1 MPISVIPLNET
12 QLRKAK
18 PREKTY
24 KLFDGGGLY
33 LEVLPSGAKFW
44 RMKFRQASGKESR
57 LSFGPY
63 PEVPLSEARTR
74 RNEARALQRA
84 GNDPAQARRSAK
96 AMRQASALNTFEV
109 VAMLWL
115 EKTKAER
122 AETTRRKIFNWLR
135 KDIFPV
141 IGAMPIADIRPRQ
154 VLTAL
159 RRIEDRGAFETTHNV
174 KRAVGQV
181 FRFAVASE
189 LADRDVTRDLGDA
202 LASVPVGH
210 YAAITEPEK
219 AGALLRAIY
228 GYEGHPYTIAA
239 LKISPMLFQ
248 RPGMIRA
255 MEWSELDL
263 DKGEWRI
270 PGTKMKMENDHIVP
284 LPTQA
289 IEILRAMQR
298 LTGRGAYV
306 FVGMRSHDRCMSE
319 NTINAALRSMG
330 YSKEVMT
337 GHGFR
342 AMARTIM
349 DEVLGERVDLIE
361 HQLAHRVKDPN
372 GRAYNRTAHLPAR
385 REMMQRWADYLD
397 RLRLQAL

>member
-33 LEVLPSGAKFW
+33 LEVFPSGAKLW

-96 AMRQASALNTFEV
+96 AMRQASALNTFEL
-109 VAMLWL
+109 VAMQWL

-159 RRIEDRGAFETTHNV
+159 RRIEGSRRV
-174 KRAVGQV
+174 
-181 FRFAVASE
+181 
-189 LADRDVTRDLGDA
+189 RDDA
-202 LASVPVGH
+202 
-210 YAAITEPEK
+210 
-219 AGALLRAIY
+219 
-228 GYEGHPYTIAA
+228 
-239 LKISPMLFQ
+239 
-248 RPGMIRA
+248 
-255 MEWSELDL
+255 
-263 DKGEWRI
+263 
-270 PGTKMKMENDHIVP
+270 
-284 LPTQA
+284 
-289 IEILRAMQR
+289 
-298 LTGRGAYV
+298 
-306 FVGMRSHDRCMSE
+306 
-319 NTINAALRSMG
+319 
-330 YSKEVMT
+330 
-337 GHGFR
+337 
-342 AMARTIM
+342 
-349 DEVLGERVDLIE
+349 
-361 HQLAHRVKDPN
+361 
-372 GRAYNRTAHLPAR
+372 
-385 REMMQRWADYLD
+385 
-397 RLRLQAL
+397 